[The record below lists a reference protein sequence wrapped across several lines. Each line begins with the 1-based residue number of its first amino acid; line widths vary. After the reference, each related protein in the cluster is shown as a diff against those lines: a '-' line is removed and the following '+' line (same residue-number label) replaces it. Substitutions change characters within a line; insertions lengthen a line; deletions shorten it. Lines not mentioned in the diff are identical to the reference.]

1 MEIVDHT
8 ESTAALQA
16 FLRRAPWAQH
26 LSAEQLDRVIAEM
39 EQREIAT
46 GSFVYRRGD
55 PSEHWIGVVSGLV
68 KISRDSR
75 CGRSLML
82 AAVPAGGWF
91 GDGPLLSD
99 EARRYSALALRP
111 TRLAFMPRMTFNW
124 LHRTSLS
131 FNQFLVHYIHNRY
144 RQAAAMLEGDRLL
157 ERDERVACCLALLF
171 HPELYPG
178 REASV
183 EISQEEIGHLS
194 GLTRQHVNKALQ
206 SLKQR
211 DLVRI
216 ERRGIT
222 VLDLDALKRFGR

>member
-1 MEIVDHT
+1 MEIVDRI
-8 ESTAALQA
+8 ESTLAPQA
-16 FLRRAPWAQH
+16 FLRLAPWAEG
-26 LSAEQLDRVIAEM
+26 LSADQLDRVIAEA
-39 EQREIAT
+39 EQREIAA

-55 PSEHWIGVVSGLV
+55 ASDHWIGVVSGLV
-68 KISRDSR
+68 KISRDSPG
-75 CGRSLML
+75 GRSLML

-99 EARRYSALALRP
+99 EPRRYSALALRA
-111 TRLAFMPRMTFNW
+111 TRLVCMPRSTFNW

-157 ERDERVACCLALLF
+157 ERDERVARCLALLF
-171 HPELYPG
+171 HPQLYPG

-183 EISQEEIGHLS
+183 EISQEEIGQLS

-222 VLDLDALKRFGR
+222 VLDLDALERFGQ